1 MRTSYLTEMTGVGQL
16 VIYNV
21 INLPVRVS
29 TCSSVSYTHLDVYKR
44 QEYYNGPQDIPPEH
58 RIFAYPE
65 KAEPVHSVLAALK
78 RFQEAPPAPK
88 KDKAGPSHE
97 ER

>member
-1 MRTSYLTEMTGVGQL
+1 MLRSC
-16 VIYNV
+16 
-21 INLPVRVS
+21 PADA
-29 TCSSVSYTHLDVYKR
+29 LDVMHHRCMMQHPPSPEGFK
-44 QEYYNGPQDIPPEH
+44 EYYHGPQDIPPEH

-65 KAEPVHSVLAALK
+65 KAEPVHSILAALK

>member
-1 MRTSYLTEMTGVGQL
+1 MRINEGGVFAPGG
-16 VIYNV
+16 Y
-21 INLPVRVS
+21 VS
-29 TCSSVSYTHLDVYKR
+29 VVPEGFK
-44 QEYYNGPQDIPPEH
+44 EYYHGPQDIPPEH

-65 KAEPVHSVLAALK
+65 KAEPVHSILATLK
-78 RFQEAPPAPK
+78 RFQDAPPAPK

>member
-1 MRTSYLTEMTGVGQL
+1 T
-16 VIYNV
+16 
-21 INLPVRVS
+21 
-29 TCSSVSYTHLDVYKR
+29 
-44 QEYYNGPQDIPPEH
+44 
-58 RIFAYPE
+58 
-65 KAEPVHSVLAALK
+65 LK